1 MTSFPPPFP
10 IGSSLAEL
18 CQELKTI
25 GAYTREAGPWKS
37 GALSKIATHGG
48 LAGWI
53 NKNDGGTEASEKE
66 IMEFLIAV
74 ASHCLTT
81 ALALTQWASAVR
93 ILSRASPET
102 RARFLPQ
109 LVTGQQFTTVG
120 ISQLTTSQRHFDRP
134 VLVATHTNNQWS
146 LNGRCPWVTGA
157 DSVDTLVTG
166 AISVDARKT
175 KATPHFFIL
184 ETKSS
189 GVKIAPPMELL
200 ALTGSRTS
208 SIELEHVSPAAEIAS
223 KSESGPQT
231 GGLGT
236 TALAIGSTRAALAI
250 LEQESLQRDQLKP
263 IFAELRKEVT
273 VIESMLFQFAEKGID
288 TQDRNLLRQRANTL
302 VTRTSQAAL
311 TASKGAG
318 FVKGHPAEH
327 LIRESMFYL
336 VWSCPQ
342 SVTESLLCNFA
353 GLENQ
358 TSIPSTNQ
366 LKD

>member
-1 MTSFPPPFP
+1 MTPFPPQFP
-10 IGSSLAEL
+10 TGSSLVEL
-18 CQELKTI
+18 CQEIMAL

-37 GALSKIATHGG
+37 GALSKIASYGG

-53 NKNDGGTEASEKE
+53 QKDNGGTEASEKA
-66 IMEFLIAV
+66 IMEFLIAL
-74 ASHCLTT
+74 ASSCLTT

-93 ILSRASPET
+93 ILSRANLET
-102 RARFLPQ
+102 RARFLPD
-109 LVTGQQFTTVG
+109 LATGQRFTTVG
-120 ISQLTTSQRHFDRP
+120 ISQLTTSQQHLDRP
-134 VLVATHTNNQWS
+134 ILTATQINNTWS
-146 LNGRCPWVTGA
+146 LEGRCPWVTGA
-157 DSVDTLVTG
+157 DSVSTLVTG
-166 AISVDARKT
+166 AISINSQKT
-175 KATPHFFIL
+175 QATPHFFVL
-184 ETKSS
+184 ETNSS

-208 SIELEHVSPAAEIAS
+208 SIELDHVSPAAEIVS

-236 TALAIGSTRAALAI
+236 TALAVGSTRASLAI
-250 LEQESLQRDQLKP
+250 LEQESFRRGQLKP
-263 IFAELRKEVT
+263 IFEELEKEVA
-273 VIESMLFQFAEKGID
+273 VIESMLFQFATKGIG
-288 TQDRNLLRQRANTL
+288 TQERNLLRQRANTL
-302 VTRTSQAAL
+302 VTRTAQAAL

-342 SVTESLLCNFA
+342 SVTESLLCDFA

-358 TSIPSTNQ
+358 SFISRTNRS
-366 LKD
+366 

>member
-1 MTSFPPPFP
+1 MLAQKYEHGFFHNLLLANSLQLLVFLNSLQANGTS
-10 IGSSLAEL
+10 I
-18 CQELKTI
+18 
-25 GAYTREAGPWKS
+25 
-37 GALSKIATHGG
+37 
-48 LAGWI
+48 
-53 NKNDGGTEASEKE
+53 
-66 IMEFLIAV
+66 
-74 ASHCLTT
+74 
-81 ALALTQWASAVR
+81 
-93 ILSRASPET
+93 
-102 RARFLPQ
+102 
-109 LVTGQQFTTVG
+109 
-120 ISQLTTSQRHFDRP
+120 
-134 VLVATHTNNQWS
+134 VLFFVATRTNNKWS

-166 AISVDARKT
+166 AISVDTHKT

-184 ETKSS
+184 KTKSS

-208 SIELEHVSPAAEIAS
+208 SIELNHVSPAGEIAS
-223 KSESGPQT
+223 KSEPGPQT

-250 LEQESLQRDQLKP
+250 LEQESSQRDQLIP
-263 IFAELRKEVT
+263 IFEELRKEVT
-273 VIESMLFQFAEKGID
+273 VIESMLFQFTEKGID

-336 VWSCPQ
+336 VWSCQ
-342 SVTESLLCNFA
+342 NLMARVTCAVPILAFGIWVSTASWLAASYLSR
-353 GLENQ
+353 
-358 TSIPSTNQ
+358 TSPVPEAEPRRV
-366 LKD
+366 